1 MSEEKNVDG
10 VVAPI
15 VVEQPTVDA
24 VTPIA
29 QTEAVVI
36 PVAPQVATTPVAVAP
51 LAVATDIDPFEAM
64 FTGTAVMDSAPE
76 LNTVTMED
84 GIAQVRSVTLETSKG
99 GHPMVVINFGD
110 VNCLDEASK
119 GHIEYISCTDG
130 WRWKSTIE
138 RVRHLVTHSGN
149 ALVLSNFNA
158 CFAVS
163 PFTTLKNDL
172 GQPVQLTDWKQ
183 LDALKEQLKDD
194 SVTAIFFDKKDKVT
208 RTAVKFR
215 NPLEFCTNL
224 NTAFQGLIGAQFE
237 LKLTTDKRDFQRVKK
252 YLPLTV

>member
-1 MSEEKNVDG
+1 MSEENNVNG
-10 VVAPI
+10 VASPI
-15 VVEQPTVDA
+15 DVVQPTVDA

-29 QTEAVVI
+29 NVEAVVETTQA
-36 PVAPQVATTPVAVAP
+36 VAQPVAVANE
-51 LAVATDIDPFEAM
+51 IDPFEAM
-64 FTGTAVMDSAPE
+64 FTGNAVMDSTPV

-110 VNCLDEASK
+110 VNCLEDASK

-138 RVRHLVTHSGN
+138 RVRHLVAHSQDPMI
-149 ALVLSNFNA
+149 ASNFSA

-163 PFTTLKNDL
+163 PFQTLKNDL
-172 GQPVQLTDWKQ
+172 GQPIKLTDWKQ
-183 LDALKEQLKDD
+183 LDALKEKMNDD

-215 NPLEFCTNL
+215 NPLEFCTKL
-224 NTAFQGLIGAQFE
+224 NTAFQGLIGMQFE

-252 YLPLTV
+252 YLPLTIS